1 MQEEETCFLTHVLF
15 PFGPVSVVSETPP
28 LFPIE
33 PYCICGSLIL
43 PNGKQP
49 KESQRAEWWQTGICL
64 LILLS
69 DFHKKKKKQTER
81 RQKTI

>member
-49 KESQRAEWWQTGICL
+49 KESQRAE
-64 LILLS
+64 
-69 DFHKKKKKQTER
+69 
-81 RQKTI
+81 